1 MISWTLTIATEG
13 GTTVQTGAALDLRT
27 AATELID
34 AARASIIESDAAH
47 RPVYTLTLDGDWL
60 TSIVTGDTPTGAPD
74 RDLALD
80 RLADIETELA
90 GRDRVTDP
98 N

>member
-1 MISWTLTIATEG
+1 MISWTLTIAAEDGMTA
-13 GTTVQTGAALDLRT
+13 QTGAALDHRT

-34 AARASIIESDAAH
+34 ATRAAIIESDAAH
-47 RPVYTLTLDGDWL
+47 RPIYTLTLDGDWL
-60 TSIVTGDTPTGAPD
+60 TSIATGDTPTGAPD

-80 RLADIETELA
+80 RLADIENELV

>member
-1 MISWTLTIATEG
+1 MISWTLTITAKDAATA
-13 GTTVQTGAALDLRT
+13 QTGAALDLRT

-34 AARASIIESDAAH
+34 ATRSSIIESAAAH

-60 TSIVTGDTPTGAPD
+60 TSIATGETPTGAPD

-80 RLADIETELA
+80 RLADIENELV
-90 GRDRVTDP
+90 GRDRVPDP

>member
-1 MISWTLTIATEG
+1 M
-13 GTTVQTGAALDLRT
+13 DLPPLLIV
-27 AATELID
+27 LID
-34 AARASIIESDAAH
+34 ATRESIIESDVAA

-60 TSIVTGDTPTGAPD
+60 TSIATGDTPTGAPD

-80 RLADIETELA
+80 RLADIENELV
-90 GRDRVTDP
+90 GRDRVPDP

>member
-1 MISWTLTIATEG
+1 MISWTLTIAAED
-13 GTTVQTGAALDLRT
+13 GTTAQTGAALDLRT

-34 AARASIIESDAAH
+34 ATRSSIIESAAAH
-47 RPVYTLTLDGDWL
+47 RPTYTLTLDGDWL
-60 TSIVTGDTPTGAPD
+60 TSITTGETPTGAPD

-80 RLADIETELA
+80 RLADIENELV

>member
-1 MISWTLTIATEG
+1 MISWTLTIAAEE
-13 GTTVQTGAALDLRT
+13 GTTAQTGAALDLRT

-34 AARASIIESDAAH
+34 ATRASIIESDAAH
-47 RPVYTLTLDGDWL
+47 RPVYTLSLDGDL
-60 TSIVTGDTPTGAPD
+60 VTLIATGETPTGAPD

-80 RLADIETELA
+80 RLADIENELV
-90 GRDRVTDP
+90 GRDCVTDP

>member
-1 MISWTLTIATEG
+1 MISWTLTIAAEDAATA
-13 GTTVQTGAALDLRT
+13 QTGAALDLRT

-60 TSIVTGDTPTGAPD
+60 TSIATCETPTGAPD

-80 RLADIETELA
+80 RLADIENELV
-90 GRDRVTDP
+90 GRDRVPDP

>member
-1 MISWTLTIATEG
+1 MISWTLTIAAEDDA
-13 GTTVQTGAALDLRT
+13 TTQTGAALDLRT
-27 AATELID
+27 AVTELID
-34 AARASIIESDAAH
+34 AARASIIEAAAAH

-60 TSIVTGDTPTGAPD
+60 TSIATGETPTGAPD

-80 RLADIETELA
+80 RLTDIENELV
-90 GRDRVTDP
+90 GRDRVPDP